1 MRCNTLSS
9 GRREILVVSINVLGM
24 VNKLSFGIELFD
36 IM

>member
-9 GRREILVVSINVLGM
+9 GRRKILVVSVNVLGM

>member
-9 GRREILVVSINVLGM
+9 GRREILVVSVNVL